1 MTDHVLKCK
10 DTLNAQ
16 FNLQC
21 YVGAMQLNV
30 YALNVYKRSIRSWVI
45 SGEIVQCLQQMLF
58 VNL

>member
-21 YVGAMQLNV
+21 YVGTMQLNV
-30 YALNVYKRSIRSWVI
+30 YALNVYKRSIRS
-45 SGEIVQCLQQMLF
+45 
-58 VNL
+58 